1 MRPVD
6 DRGTCD
12 DRAWGNVNTVP
23 TPEQDT
29 AADTRRARF
38 EELTGRVV
46 EPLRRYLARRTD
58 PATAEEALADTLL
71 VCWRRLEDVP
81 DLALPWA
88 FGVARKCLDNVPG
101 SPASEPGA
109 GPGGSQE
116 QAALARLH
124 PGDAELLRLWAWEQL
139 EPVEIG
145 QALELPPDA
154 VEEPLRL
161 AQGRWRDELGVS
173 GPAGDDTDQLRARL
187 RAADP
192 AATLPPAD
200 PAAVDRFREGAVTRD
215 VLGESRADGTRGRSR
230 LTWVVA
236 AAAALVIVGVG
247 LFVLTRGDEAT
258 DPPPAPAP
266 AGTTEL
272 TAPTGATTAGRC
284 LPPAAD
290 LLAADADVAFDGT
303 VTSVAAGEA
312 TLTTTHWYAGRP
324 TETVV
329 VRAPSEQMQRLLS
342 AVDLQEGE
350 RYLVAGD
357 RRGSV
362 MLCGFSDHYDP
373 RLAALYAEAFGE

>member
-1 MRPVD
+1 M
-6 DRGTCD
+6 
-12 DRAWGNVNTVP
+12 A
-23 TPEQDT
+23 TPAQDP

-58 PATAEEALADTLL
+58 PGTAEDALADTLL

-88 FGVARKCLDNVPG
+88 YGVARKCLDNAAG
-101 SPASEPGA
+101 SPASDREPGE
-109 GPGGSQE
+109 GPGSSEE
-116 QAALARLH
+116 QWALARLQ
-124 PGDAELLRLWAWEQL
+124 PADAELLRLWAWEQL

-154 VEEPLRL
+154 VEEPLRR
-161 AQGRWRDELGVS
+161 AQERCRDELGVTS
-173 GPAGDDTDQLRARL
+173 PAADDLDDADRLRARL

-192 AATLPPAD
+192 AATLPTAD
-200 PAAVDRFREGAVTRD
+200 PAAVDRLREGAMTRD
-215 VLGESRADGTRGRSR
+215 AWGESRTDGTRGRSG

-247 LFVLTRGDEAT
+247 LFVLIRGDEAT

-272 TAPTGATTAGRC
+272 TAPTGAATAGRC

-290 LLAADADVAFDGT
+290 VLAADADVAFDGT

-312 TLTTTHWYAGRP
+312 MLTTTHWYAGRP

-329 VRAPSEQMQRLLS
+329 VRAPSEQMQQLLS

-362 MLCGFSDHYDP
+362 MLCGFSDRYDT